1 MTEVT
6 RADLARQVVVNLA
19 AGAASGYAG
28 PLAGTAAAGGAP
40 VVLVAMDYIAAA
52 IGRRRREHAAETLT
66 DAADEA
72 GAQTPQEFT
81 EFVMAALR
89 DDEHQELLSRALT
102 AAMDTAMRDKRRA
115 LGRSLAS
122 ALDETGTAV
131 DDELVFIRVL
141 ADLDAAHVRLLRLM
155 STVPSHITAQGIAA
169 RQWYPWSISQA
180 DPGLA
185 GTVWPL
191 LQVLDQHGLITG
203 GSEHWVPGG
212 VMEPEYEITPYGE
225 WFLDRLA
232 APDEA
237 PLGTSSV

>member
-1 MTEVT
+1 MTEMT
-6 RADLARQVVVNLA
+6 RTELARQVIVNLA
-19 AGAASGYAG
+19 AGAVSGYVG
-28 PLAGTAAAGGAP
+28 PLAGTAATGAAP
-40 VVLVAMDYIAAA
+40 AVLATMDYIAAA
-52 IGRRRREHAAETLT
+52 IGKRRREHAAETLT
-66 DAADEA
+66 DGADEV
-72 GAQTPQEFT
+72 GAQTPEEFT
-81 EFVMAALR
+81 DFVMALLR
-89 DDEHQELLSRALT
+89 DDEHQELLSRVLT

-122 ALDETGTAV
+122 ASDETGTTV

-141 ADLDAAHVRLLRLM
+141 ADLNAAHVRLLRLM
-155 STVPSHITAQGIAA
+155 STVPSHIAVQGIAA

-191 LQVLDQHGLITG
+191 LQLLDQHGLIVG

-232 APDEA
+232 APEEA
-237 PLGTSSV
+237 SLGTNSV